1 MRISFTVMLIGVIIV
16 GLAAGVGAGY
26 FQATSSNSVAAAASA
41 ANGARAASFQSGS
54 SQQTMGRPVMG
65 AVDKVG
71 TQDFTLKEEAG
82 STAVTIRVNDQTSI
96 RKQAEGSV
104 ADIKKGD
111 RIVVRGDSG
120 QDGALNAS
128 NIQIMPADAG
138 NAMSEAGSGQQRQSN
153 SADQTGGQQRQGGPA
168 GGAGQRRQGGSP
180 KGGANSGGA
189 QAGNFMMATVDSVDG
204 NTITVTPLAG
214 MMGQASSQTSPQK
227 VVISDKTS
235 IAKIV
240 DGTFQDIK
248 VGEGV
253 AVRGPRGADGVV
265 VATNIDITPPDASM
279 RERRQ

>member
-138 NAMSEAGSGQQRQSN
+138 NAMSQAGSE
-153 SADQTGGQQRQGGPA
+153 QQRQGGPA

-235 IAKIV
+235 IAKTV

-248 VGEGV
+248 AGEGV
-253 AVRGPRGADGVV
+253 VVRGPRGADGVV
-265 VATNIDITPPDASM
+265 VATNIDITPPGASM